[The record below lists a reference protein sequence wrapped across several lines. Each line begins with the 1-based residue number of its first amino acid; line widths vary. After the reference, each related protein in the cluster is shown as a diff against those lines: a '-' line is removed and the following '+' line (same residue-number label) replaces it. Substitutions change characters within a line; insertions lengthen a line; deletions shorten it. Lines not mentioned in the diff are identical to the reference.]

1 MSYSSSEILC
11 SFCINHCCFTVYR
24 LRMDKF
30 EELIHL
36 TEFYTW
42 EELPIKDPA
51 TGLRTF
57 AELITVI
64 QNISKNIFTFTL
76 VFQMTQA
83 SVRIVTSHDMV
94 YDAWYPFDAS
104 TSPAYEL
111 IMLSQVKY

>member
-1 MSYSSSEILC
+1 MSYSSRKILY
-11 SFCINHCCFTVYR
+11 SFYINHCCFTVYR
-24 LRMDKF
+24 FRMDKF

-36 TEFYTW
+36 TDFYTW

-57 AELITVI
+57 AGLVTVI
-64 QNISKNIFTFTL
+64 QNISKNVFTFTL

-83 SVRIVTSHDMV
+83 SIRTVTSHDMV
-94 YDAWYPFDAS
+94 YDAWYPFDVS
-104 TSPAYEL
+104 TSPVYEL